1 MSQREGEREKGRK
14 SCKRKRAVRE
24 RKGEGCCKK
33 RERERE
39 IKSFQRK
46 RSVRETEREVTKR
59 ERERDEIYFIVKLP
73 THSISAPS
81 L

>member
-33 RERERE
+33 REKERE
-39 IKSFQRK
+39 KLRAF
-46 RSVRETEREVTKR
+46 REK
-59 ERERDEIYFIVKLP
+59 DL
-73 THSISAPS
+73 
-81 L
+81 